1 MAPAREQLPAAEPVD
16 PLVERISIEWHADG
30 AQTLTTDAVQPV
42 TAGQQSDSVPKLAAA
57 AGLREGLV
65 RRVLP
70 EGFQGKKKTRHRAGV
85 RRNRTARRLAEET
98 SAGQK
103 ADGGRG
109 GKRAAPRAR
118 GSKGGG
124 KGGGRV
130 AGEQRKCA
138 GEAASARSEAM
149 ACHGTRAQVTA
160 L

>member
-1 MAPAREQLPAAEPVD
+1 MAPAREQMPAAEPVD

-42 TAGQQSDSVPKLAAA
+42 TAGHQSDSVPKLAA

-85 RRNRTARRLAEET
+85 RRNRSARRLAEET
-98 SAGQK
+98 AAGQK

-109 GKRAAPRAR
+109 GKRAAPRGR
-118 GSKGGG
+118 GRGRG

-138 GEAASARSEAM
+138 GEAASARSEAL